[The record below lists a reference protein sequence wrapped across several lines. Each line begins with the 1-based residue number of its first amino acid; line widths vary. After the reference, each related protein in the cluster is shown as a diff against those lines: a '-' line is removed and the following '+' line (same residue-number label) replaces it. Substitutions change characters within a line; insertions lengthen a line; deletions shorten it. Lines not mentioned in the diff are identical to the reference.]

1 MNLPHQD
8 LIWVYHKLGEFPF
21 NGGCKDRKGHGKYL
35 TLIGCDKKHGINN
48 YIMPQIETMIRY
60 LIKGCFFM

>member
-8 LIWVYHKLGEFPF
+8 LIWVFHKLGEFHF

-35 TLIGCDKKHGINN
+35 TLIGCDNAWTKKEAWN
-48 YIMPQIETMIRY
+48 
-60 LIKGCFFM
+60 